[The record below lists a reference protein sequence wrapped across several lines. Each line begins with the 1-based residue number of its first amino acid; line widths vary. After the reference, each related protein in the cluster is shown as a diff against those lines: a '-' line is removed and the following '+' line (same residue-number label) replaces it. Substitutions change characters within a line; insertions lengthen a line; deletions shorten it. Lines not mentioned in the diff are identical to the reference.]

1 MNPNINFSDST
12 TLRILYVKYKGYI
25 LPLIFL
31 ILALLIL
38 FNFSLPNFYNYQ
50 NEKSDFL
57 NAQNTL
63 NILKQNLNIITNL
76 KTSDLNSYST
86 TVVRALPQSKNFE
99 EILNSISDAESNSG
113 VTLGDYSFQP
123 GNLEKNLSTQNYISI
138 SLTVLGDISKTER
151 FLRALKSELP
161 LNNVLQISVASQNS
175 STIDVIFYYDPT
187 TQVAF
192 DPLNQIQEL
201 SNSDLK
207 TLRNLSVFNTNFLNS
222 QSSTSSA
229 SL

>member
-50 NEKSDFL
+50 TEKSDFV

-63 NILKQNLNIITNL
+63 NTLKQNLNIITNL
-76 KTSDLNSYST
+76 KTNDLNSYSI
-86 TVVRALPQSKNFE
+86 TVIRALPQSKNFE

-138 SLTVLGDISKTER
+138 SLTVLGDISKTEK

-161 LNNVLQISVASQNS
+161 LNNVLQISVASKNS

-192 DPLNQIQEL
+192 DPLNPIQEL

-207 TLRNLSVFNTNFLNS
+207 TIRNLSVFNTNFLNS